1 MSLSAALDAVEDL
14 PADLAAAV
22 RERRGRG
29 EGACGPAA
37 PAAECVVGV
46 HAARPAGARV
56 CRSAWTH
63 TRTHVPA
70 TRPREEGSQ
79 THTFSFFSP
88 PPHQLAPARAR
99 LDADSWDASAWD
111 DALTVVD
118 AVCAGGRVAVP
129 PTVASTRLAV
139 LDAFAARFPSS
150 PDAWRRGAAARAGDA
165 DALKALYARCLL
177 SVPDAALW
185 RGYVSFVVD
194 GNAPRGGEGATESR
208 AAFEYAL
215 RAVGTDARASPLWQD
230 YISYLSRPLPGSPL
244 FVALFGAAPGQEAS
258 ARAAALRSAYQRAL
272 AVPSPALEGLW
283 RAYEG
288 FEGGVADRALGKRAL
303 DEWRPRV
310 AAAKTAWRER
320 ERLTAPLIS
329 GPASTV
335 LPLPPGRGGP
345 AQAAAAAAWR
355 SLIAWEAS
363 NPQSLDPPALAAR
376 VGLAHA
382 QCLIQLAHYPHA
394 WLDAAA
400 WHAGPG
406 GDAAAARALL
416 ARGRTILPSSPL
428 LLLASADLEEDAGE
442 DDAAKTLYEG
452 AVGGL
457 APDGEGAGGAGPSPS
472 ATPASAEGGDATAD
486 AAATPPTTPF
496 SPADATLIWTHYMQ
510 FERRRAGGGLRAARR
525 VFMRARKAKTTT
537 WHAFAAA
544 AALEWDADP
553 SPTVP
558 RNIFELGMRRFSTDA
573 QFVLRYAGWLR
584 SVGDSANA
592 RALFE
597 RALAAGGEAAASTDA
612 DPATTLSL
620 DGEASLWD
628 GYIALERQVGGPGA
642 ARGVATRRAAA
653 LASRAG
659 TAGGVPRPP
668 RPGDA
673 LRSALERYCV
683 EGLWPVSEDAK
694 TAAEV
699 AAGLREEESVGA
711 PATAPPH
718 RAATTTAPTLPP
730 RRSPPPRAGPSPP
743 HGGLPPPARIGG
755 GGPPRPPL
763 RPHPAGPPPAVAALL
778 ADLPPR
784 EAVLAEGGPLP
795 DVDRLLDVLLAA
807 GPPHKRGAEG
817 PPPGGDRVRRARVGY
832 E

>member
-1 MSLSAALDAVEDL
+1 MRASGAGCRMCRRPACWSPSAAL
-14 PADLAAAV
+14 
-22 RERRGRG
+22 
-29 EGACGPAA
+29 
-37 PAAECVVGV
+37 
-46 HAARPAGARV
+46 V
-56 CRSAWTH
+56 CRSAWIAH
-63 TRTHVPA
+63 TRGSL
-70 TRPREEGSQ
+70 PRVRGAGGSQ
-79 THTFSFFSP
+79 THTSLP
-88 PPHQLAPARAR
+88 PIPIHTQLAPARAR
-99 LDADSWDASAWD
+99 LDADPWDASAWD

-118 AVCAGGRVAVP
+118 SACAGGNGAVAP
-129 PTVASTRLAV
+129 AAATTRLAV
-139 LDAFAARFPSS
+139 LDVFAARFPTS
-150 PDAWRRGAAARAGDA
+150 PDAWRRAAAARSGDA

-194 GNAPRGGEGATESR
+194 GNAPRGGDGAQESR

-215 RAVGTDARASPLWQD
+215 RAVGTDARAAPLWQD

-272 AVPSPALEGLW
+272 TVPSPALEGLW

-288 FEGGVADRALGKRAL
+288 FEGGVADRALGKRAV

-320 ERLTAPLIS
+320 ERLAAPLVS

-376 VGLAHA
+376 VSLAHA
-382 QCLIQLAHYPHA
+382 QCLLQLAHYPHN
-394 WLDAAA
+394 WLDAAS

-406 GDAAAARALL
+406 GDVAAARALL
-416 ARGRTILPSSPL
+416 ARGRAILPSSPL
-428 LLLASADLEEDAGE
+428 LLLASADLEEDAG
-442 DDAAKTLYEG
+442 DDAAAKALYEG

-457 APDGEGAGGAGPSPS
+457 APDGEGAGGAGLSPA
-472 ATPASAEGGDATAD
+472 ATPASAEGGGEATAAD
-486 AAATPPTTPF
+486 APTPPTTPF
-496 SPADATLIWTHYMQ
+496 TPADATLIWMHYMQ

-525 VFMRARKAKTTT
+525 VFMRARKAHTTT

-544 AALEWDADP
+544 AALEWNADP

-573 QFVLRYAGWLR
+573 GFVLRYAGWLR
-584 SVGDSANA
+584 SVGDAANA
-592 RALFE
+592 RALFA
-597 RALAAGGEAAASTDA
+597 RALAAGGAAAASTDA
-612 DPATTLSL
+612 DPATTLPL
-620 DGEASLWD
+620 EGEATLWD
-628 GYIALERQVGGPGA
+628 GYIALERHVGGPGA
-642 ARGVATRRAAA
+642 ARGAASRRAAA
-653 LASRAG
+653 LAARAG
-659 TAGGVPRPP
+659 TAGGAPRPP

-683 EGLWPVSEDAK
+683 EGLWPVGGGAR

-699 AAGLREEESVGA
+699 AAGLREGDREGVVGT
-711 PATAPPH
+711 TAPPH
-718 RAATTTAPTLPP
+718 RAAATAAPSTLPP

-743 HGGLPPPARIGG
+743 HGGLPPPPRGGG
-755 GGPPRPPL
+755 GGPPPPPL

-817 PPPGGDRVRRARVGY
+817 PPPGGDRGGRRARVGY